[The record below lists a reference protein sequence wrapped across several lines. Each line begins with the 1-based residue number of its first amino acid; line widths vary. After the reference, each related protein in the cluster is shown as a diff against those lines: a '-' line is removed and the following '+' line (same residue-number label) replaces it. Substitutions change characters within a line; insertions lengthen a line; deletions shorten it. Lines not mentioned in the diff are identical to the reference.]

1 MHQQLTRDGLPL
13 RVLIV
18 EDDVFT
24 AMDLE
29 DIITASGGQV
39 VGIALEARTGLEKLF
54 QHTPDIALLDVQ
66 LFGQCD
72 GIKLASVIREF
83 HGAEI
88 VFCTGH
94 RDLRTLTR
102 IADLQANVLL
112 KPFTPEQLNA
122 ALLKAADK
130 RLPPRIDCGLD
141 WSRQ

>member
-1 MHQQLTRDGLPL
+1 MHQRLTRDGLPL

-29 DIITASGGQV
+29 DIITESGGQV
-39 VGIALEARTGLEKLF
+39 VGIALEARKGLEKLF

-66 LFGQCD
+66 LFGPCD
-72 GIKLASVIREF
+72 GIKLASIIRELN
-83 HGAEI
+83 GAEI

-102 IADLQANVLL
+102 IAELQASVLL

-130 RLPPRIDCGLD
+130 RLPPTIDRGAN
-141 WSRQ
+141 